1 MVVVYTQKTLEKVES
16 NVVEKL
22 LEDEDAFIM
31 PVELP
36 VLNCK
41 TQRSIVQ
48 KAIRSTSWEEYTNP
62 KMRPQNI

>member
-1 MVVVYTQKTLEKVES
+1 MVVVYTEKVKS
-16 NVVEKL
+16 SFMEKL
-22 LEDEDAFIM
+22 LSEDEDVFIM

-41 TQRSIVQ
+41 TQRNIVQ
-48 KAIRSTSWEEYTNP
+48 KAIRSTSWEEYANP